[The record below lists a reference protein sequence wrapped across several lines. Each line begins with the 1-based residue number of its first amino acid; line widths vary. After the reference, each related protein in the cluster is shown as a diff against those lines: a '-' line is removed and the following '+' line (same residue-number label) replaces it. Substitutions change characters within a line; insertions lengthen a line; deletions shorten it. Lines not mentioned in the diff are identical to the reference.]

1 MKLSRLFKEFYL
13 GINRPKKKKLSAL
26 LSTDL
31 FAKENMEQQEPELSE
46 EEQVKVLEESREL
59 LEQFGFNVEDEI
71 SQLREELRQHRGE
84 GDK

>member
-26 LSTDL
+26 PSTDL